1 MARPTWDWE
10 GRVGRRVKLRD
21 IHVLSVVVRSGSMSK
36 AATQLAMSQS
46 AVSEAIAS
54 LEDALRVRLLDRMS
68 QGIAPTIY
76 AEILLERGKV
86 VFDELQQ
93 GIKDIEFLLDSTVG
107 EVKVAAAE
115 FLSVWLLPAAIDGM
129 LREYPRI
136 HIHTQL
142 TNSERLEFPDLL
154 DRKVDLVIDRV
165 PRNFSKSDDLDIEVL
180 LEDRHCVVAG
190 MHSPWAR
197 RRKITLAELKDEP
210 WVIPANPVAAAVL
223 REAFEVEGL
232 QAPSEQVLAGS
243 VLLRI
248 NLLATGRF
256 LSLMTDSIF
265 RGAGKDL
272 PFKVLPIQLRATPPP
287 IVIIR
292 LKNRTLS
299 PVVQLFIEQLRSV
312 AGLT

>member
-1 MARPTWDWE
+1 MARPKWDWE

-21 IHVLSVVVRSGSMSK
+21 IHVLSAVVRVGSMAK

-54 LEDALRVRLLDRMS
+54 LEDALRVRLLDRTS
-68 QGIAPTIY
+68 QGIVPTMY
-76 AEILLERGKV
+76 ADVLLKRGKV

-93 GIKDIEFLLDSTVG
+93 GIKDIEFMLDPTVG
-107 EVKVAAAE
+107 EVSVAAAE

-129 LREYPRI
+129 LREYPKI
-136 HIHTQL
+136 HVHTQL
-142 TNSERLEFPDLL
+142 TNSERLEFSELYN
-154 DRKVDLVIDRV
+154 RKVDLVIDRV
-165 PRNFSKSDDLDIEVL
+165 PRNFANDDLDIEVL

-190 MHSPWAR
+190 VHSPWMR
-197 RRKITLAELKDEP
+197 ERKITLAELKDEP

-232 QAPSEQVLAGS
+232 QAPSEPVLAGS

-265 RGAGKDL
+265 RGAGKEL
-272 PFKVLPIQLRATPPP
+272 PFKVLPIELRATPPP

-299 PVVQLFIEQLRSV
+299 PVVQLFIGHLRTTAKSI
-312 AGLT
+312 

>member
-1 MARPTWDWE
+1 MARPKWDWE

-21 IHVLSVVVRSGSMSK
+21 IHVLSAVVRVGSMAK

-54 LEDALRVRLLDRMS
+54 LEDALRVRLLDRTS
-68 QGIAPTIY
+68 QGIVPTMY
-76 AEILLERGKV
+76 ADVLLKRGKV

-93 GIKDIEFLLDSTVG
+93 GIKDIEFMLDPTVG
-107 EVKVAAAE
+107 EVSVAAAE

-129 LREYPRI
+129 LREYPKI
-136 HIHTQL
+136 HVHTQL
-142 TNSERLEFPDLL
+142 TNSERLEFSELYN
-154 DRKVDLVIDRV
+154 RKVDLVIDRV
-165 PRNFSKSDDLDIEVL
+165 PRNFANDDLDIEVL

-190 MHSPWAR
+190 VHSPWMR
-197 RRKITLAELKDEP
+197 ERKIPLAELKDEP

-265 RGAGKDL
+265 RGAGKEL
-272 PFKVLPIQLRATPPP
+272 PFKVLPIELRATPPP

-299 PVVQLFIEQLRSV
+299 PVVQLFIEHLRTTAKSI
-312 AGLT
+312 

>member
-10 GRVGRRVKLRD
+10 GRIGRRVKLRD
-21 IHVLSVVVRSGSMSK
+21 IHVLSAVVRVGSMAK

-54 LEDALRVRLLDRMS
+54 LEEALRVRLLDRTS
-68 QGIAPTIY
+68 QGIAPTIF
-76 AEILLERGKV
+76 ADVLLRRGKV

-107 EVKVAAAE
+107 EVRVAAAE
-115 FLSVWLLPAAIDGM
+115 FLSVWLLPAAIDEM
-129 LREYPRI
+129 LREHPRI
-136 HIHTQL
+136 YIRTQL
-142 TNSERLEFPDLL
+142 TNSARLEFQELH

-165 PRNFSKSDDLDIEVL
+165 TKNFTHEDLDIEVL

-190 MHSPWAR
+190 THSPWVR
-197 RRKITLAELKDEP
+197 RRKIALADLKDEP
-210 WVIPANPVAAAVL
+210 WVIPANPVAGAVL
-223 REAFEVEGL
+223 QEAFEAEGL
-232 QAPSEQVLAGS
+232 QVPTEQVSAGS

-248 NLLATGRF
+248 NLVATGRF
-256 LSLMTDSIF
+256 LTLMTDSIF
-265 RGAGKDL
+265 RGVGRQL
-272 PFKVLPIQLRATPPP
+272 PFKVLPIELRAKPPP

-299 PVVQLFIEQLRSV
+299 PVVELFIEHLRAAAKFV
-312 AGLT
+312 